1 MVDPNTLAKEMEK
14 KGTLQAVKRLAD
26 SEEAAALAR
35 TLNQTQ
41 LRTAAEKQDP
51 EVMKAVLQ
59 QLLATEE
66 GRRLAQKVKAAMEHG

>member
-14 KGTLQAVKRLAD
+14 KGTMQAVKRLAD

-41 LRTAAEKQDP
+41 LRAAAEKQDP

>member
-14 KGTLQAVKRLAD
+14 KGTMQAVKRLAD